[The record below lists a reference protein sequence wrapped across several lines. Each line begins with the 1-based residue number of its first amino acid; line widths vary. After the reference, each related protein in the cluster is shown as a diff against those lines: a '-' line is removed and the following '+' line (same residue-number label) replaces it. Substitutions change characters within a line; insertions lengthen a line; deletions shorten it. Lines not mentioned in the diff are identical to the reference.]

1 MSLRAPRG
9 APKTDPPPAD
19 QGPTPS
25 GARPQN
31 EGWEL
36 RWALLG
42 TLAVVAWLI
51 LCLALR

>member
-1 MSLRAPRG
+1 MSRRAGRAPK
-9 APKTDPPPAD
+9 ADPPGAGG
-19 QGPTPS
+19 GPTPA
-25 GARPQN
+25 GDRARD
-31 EGWEL
+31 EDWGL